1 MIFKMKEKNFLGKYF
16 FSITVVLFFASCKIT
31 QQYKQPSNMADNKLY
46 RDISTSDTNSIAALS
61 WKEMFTDTLLQTLI
75 QQGIENN
82 LDLKIALARIKTA
95 SANFKQSKQAFL
107 PNVNANANSSY
118 QNVGAAQFGFPESYQ
133 LSVGASWMADIWGQ
147 LSSAKKAAL
156 ASLLQSDAYKRAVQT
171 QLISDI
177 ATNYYSLMALD
188 AELDITEKTL
198 ALRKEEVETMK
209 ILKEGAVVTGAA
221 VVQSTANRYSVEI
234 TIPDLKQRI
243 RETENALQIL
253 LGKTPDS
260 ILRGN
265 LNNAFVPTNLN
276 TGIPTQ
282 LLANRPDVQEAEYQ
296 FRNSFEQ
303 VNIAKTYFYPSLSIT
318 ANGGSYSTYL
328 ANFFNPVNFF
338 ASISGNLMQPIFN
351 QGLNK
356 QRLLIAQSRAEENLA
371 NFKKAML
378 NAGQEVSN
386 ALYSYKMAVEKE
398 SLRAEQITF
407 LEKSVEYTKA
417 LLNYSS
423 RANYTDVLTSEQSL
437 LSAQLNSVNDKLQQ
451 LSAVVTLYKSLGG
464 GWK

>member
-1 MIFKMKEKNFLGKYF
+1 M
-16 FSITVVLFFASCKIT
+16 
-31 QQYKQPSNMADNKLY
+31 
-46 RDISTSDTNSIAALS
+46 
-61 WKEMFTDTLLQTLI
+61 
-75 QQGIENN
+75 
-82 LDLKIALARIKTA
+82 KIALARIKTA
-95 SANFKQSKQAFL
+95 AANFKQSKQAFL
-107 PNVNANANSSY
+107 PSINANANATY
-118 QNVGAAQFGFPESYQ
+118 QNFPTSQVGFPESYQ
-133 LSVGASWMADIWGQ
+133 LSASASWMADLWGQ

-156 ASLLQSDAYKRAVQT
+156 ASLLQSDAYQRAVQT

-177 ATNYYSLMALD
+177 ASNYYLLMALD

-198 ALRKEEVETMK
+198 SLRKQEVETMK

-234 TIPDLKQRI
+234 TIPDLKQQI

-260 ILRGN
+260 IPRGN

-303 VNIAKTYFYPSLSIT
+303 VNIAKTFFYPSLSIT
-318 ANGGSYSTYL
+318 ANGGSYSAYI
-328 ANFFNPVNFF
+328 ANLFNPINFF
-338 ASISGNLMQPIFN
+338 ANISGNLMQPIFN

-356 QRLLIAQSRAEENLA
+356 QRLAIAQSRAEENLA

-378 NAGQEVSN
+378 TAGQEVSN

-437 LSAQLNSVNDKLQQ
+437 LTAQLNSVNDKLQQ
-451 LSAVVTLYKSLGG
+451 LTSVVTLYKSLGG